1 MADGQ
6 AARQGRPEGYGQ
18 VADRGEMAV
27 ARDPGWGPLP
37 LERDREA
44 AAMLAD
50 CAALGSA
57 EAAATAITALR
68 DDPEGDI
75 YGWLD
80 GDELIA
86 VYGLRK
92 AGLSY
97 ELHWLAVASSWRGQ
111 RYGRSALVDALRRCG
126 RKPMTLETD
135 ESGKGWFEA
144 IGFRTVGRRP
154 GADGAFRYRMG
165 WYAPRLPQ
173 EAGYGAHESV
183 SRQKADG

>member
-6 AARQGRPEGYGQ
+6 TGAPGGSRQDDQTVGKGDAG
-18 VADRGEMAV
+18 V
-27 ARDPGWGPLP
+27 ARDLGWAPLP
-37 LERDREA
+37 LELDREA
-44 AAMLAD
+44 AGMLAD
-50 CAALGSA
+50 CPVLGSA
-57 EAAATAITALR
+57 EAAAAAITTLR
-68 DDPEGDI
+68 DDPEGDV

-80 GDELIA
+80 GHELIA

-97 ELHWLAVASSWRGQ
+97 ELRWLAVAPSWRGR

-126 RKPMTLETD
+126 RKPMTVESD
-135 ESGKGWFEA
+135 ENGKGWFEG

-154 GADGAFRYRMG
+154 DAEGGFRYRMG

-173 EAGYGAHESV
+173 EAGYELI
-183 SRQKADG
+183 R

>member
-1 MADGQ
+1 VTEDGKT
-6 AARQGRPEGYGQ
+6 ASRGDAG
-18 VADRGEMAV
+18 VALV
-27 ARDPGWGPLP
+27 PGWGLLP
-37 LERDREA
+37 LVLDGEA

-50 CAALGSA
+50 CPALGST
-57 EAAATAITALR
+57 EAAKAAIAALR
-68 DDPEGDI
+68 DDPDGEI

-80 GDELIA
+80 GEELIA

-97 ELHWLAVASSWRGQ
+97 ELPWLAVAPSRRGR

-126 RKPMTLETD
+126 RKPMTVEAD
-135 ESGKGWFEA
+135 ESGKGWFEG

-154 GADGAFRYRMG
+154 LEDGGFRYRMG

-173 EAGYGAHESV
+173 EAGYGAHG
-183 SRQKADG
+183 SR

>member
-1 MADGQ
+1 VADGKT
-6 AARQGRPEGYGQ
+6 ARRLDGQTASRGDASVAREPGWALLRPEF
-18 VADRGEMAV
+18 
-27 ARDPGWGPLP
+27 
-37 LERDREA
+37 DREA

-50 CAALGSA
+50 CSALGSE
-57 EAAATAITALR
+57 EAAAAAIAALR
-68 DDPEGDI
+68 DNPDGEL

-97 ELHWLAVASSWRGQ
+97 ELPWLAVAPSWRGR

-126 RKPMTLETD
+126 RKPMTVEAD
-135 ESGKGWFEA
+135 ESGKGWFEG

-154 GADGAFRYRMG
+154 TEGGGFRYRMG

-173 EAGYGAHESV
+173 EAGYGAH
-183 SRQKADG
+183 